1 MNGLDNNNA
10 ATLALLAD
18 TARAGNRG
26 GWLGGGEGGVGG
38 GYVVGETLANGTATK
53 TAIDCNSAR
62 MTDGMAEIRESF
74 ENQARNDQITSVL
87 KGQTDSELRGIDRVN
102 ALAARMDAN
111 NLASIERDHRAE
123 IAQLTCCCETK
134 AEIAAVEARSNL
146 DKLAQCRAE
155 LASKDTAVLNAK
167 LDLIL
172 AGQA

>member
-26 GWLGGGEGGVGG
+26 GWLGGGVGG

-53 TAIDCNSAR
+53 TAIDCNSAH
-62 MTDGMAEIRESF
+62 MSQGMAEIRESF
-74 ENQARNDQITSVL
+74 ENQARNDQIASVL

-102 ALAARMDAN
+102 ALATRMDAN